1 MMAYVAKQVADIADM
16 PRGGPDASCLD
27 RLLQT
32 VAPEYLDRDDVADEV
47 KRGIVGA
54 LDRLGTL
61 FREHDRNADLVL
73 REVADVADPKIL
85 ELGAGH
91 GALSRIVLDQ
101 HPTAQVTVSD
111 VNPDSVAAIAASDL
125 GRHPARDGARHR
137 RDRPSTPPTAPSTW
151 RCSRCPSTTC
161 APEQAAQVLAE
172 GTRVADRLLVIDL
185 PRPPSLLHLAKLAT
199 FAPFVL
205 WWPFAHDG
213 FVSSLRAYSP
223 SALRALAAH
232 ADLDVEVSTSPFD
245 RAGGAGPPEAVI
257 SRFACAVGT
266 EPVASTPWAKRS
278 STPATTARTGR
289 STGARFSC
297 ASTCSKPC
305 WRSPVS
311 SSTVR

>member
-32 VAPEYLDRDDVADEV
+32 TRLEYLDRDDVDDKV
-47 KRGIVGA
+47 KRSVIRS
-54 LDRLGTL
+54 LDRMGSL
-61 FREHDRNADLVL
+61 FREHDRNAALVL
-73 REVADVADPKIL
+73 REVADVVDPRIL

-101 HPTAQVTVSD
+101 HPTAQVTISD

-125 GRHPARDGARHR
+125 GRHPRATVRVIDATAIDTADGSFDLAVFALSFHHLR
-137 RDRPSTPPTAPSTW
+137 
-151 RCSRCPSTTC
+151 
-161 APEQAAQVLAE
+161 PEQAARVLAE
-172 GTRVADRLLVIDL
+172 GTRVAGRLLVIDL

-223 SALRALAAH
+223 SAVRALAAH

-245 RAGGAGPPEAVI
+245 RQV
-257 SRFACAVGT
+257 VL
-266 EPVASTPWAKRS
+266 
-278 STPATTARTGR
+278 ARR
-289 STGARFSC
+289 R
-297 ASTCSKPC
+297 
-305 WRSPVS
+305 R
-311 SSTVR
+311 

>member
-32 VAPEYLDRDDVADEV
+32 GRPEYLDRDDVADEV
-47 KRGIVGA
+47 KRGIVGT
-54 LDRLGTL
+54 LDRVGTL
-61 FREHDRNADLVL
+61 FGEHDRNAALVL
-73 REVADVADPKIL
+73 REVADVVDPTIL

-101 HPTAQVTVSD
+101 HPTAHVTISD

-125 GRHPARDGARHR
+125 GRHPRATVRVVDATAIDATDGSFDLAVFALSFHHLR
-137 RDRPSTPPTAPSTW
+137 
-151 RCSRCPSTTC
+151 
-161 APEQAAQVLAE
+161 PEQAAQVLAE
-172 GTRVADRLLVIDL
+172 GTRVADRMLVIDL
-185 PRPPSLLHLAKLAT
+185 PRLPSLLHLAKLAT

-232 ADLDVEVSTSPFD
+232 AELDVEVSTNPFD
-245 RAGGAGPPEAVI
+245 RQVVLA
-257 SRFACAVGT
+257 RR
-266 EPVASTPWAKRS
+266 KR
-278 STPATTARTGR
+278 
-289 STGARFSC
+289 
-297 ASTCSKPC
+297 
-305 WRSPVS
+305 
-311 SSTVR
+311 